1 MLVSRRFF
9 LSRLSMLTYLTEL
22 EATSG
27 PAESLYI
34 PSGLPFPEVGNLL
47 EKVLD
52 PRTIPP
58 ELAELSA
65 ASKTG
70 AIIFRSPSRTSLV
83 VPPFPVTAEYFT
95 QGYYL
100 VDPLRTLLKSNFRIA
115 LILIRLGAFAI
126 GLSEGESLVT
136 SKVGTGLI
144 HGRHRQGGSSAQRFR
159 RHREKQ
165 IEYFLTRVCGH
176 IQERL
181 ETYASTLDFVVYGG
195 AQATILLLQKQ
206 CPFLSRLGGVILP
219 PLLDIPEPRQA
230 VLERAARRVWSSSV
244 TEWCDD
250 EILA

>member
-9 LSRLSMLTYLTEL
+9 LSRLKMLAFLAEL
-22 EATSG
+22 EATGG

-34 PSGLPFPEVGNLL
+34 PPGLPLPDIENRL
-47 EKVLD
+47 EKALD
-52 PRTIPP
+52 PQAIAP
-58 ELAELSA
+58 ELAELAA

-70 AIIFRSPSRTSLV
+70 AVIFGSPSQTRLV
-83 VPPFPVTAEYFT
+83 IPPFPIREEYCAR
-95 QGYYL
+95 GY
-100 VDPLRTLLKSNFRIA
+100 VVEPLSSLLKHNFRVA
-115 LILIRLGAFAI
+115 LILIRLGAYAI

-144 HGRHRQGGSSAQRFR
+144 HGRHKKGGSSQQRFR

-181 ETYASTLDFVVYGG
+181 KPHTSTLDFVAYGG
-195 AQATILLLQKQ
+195 AQTTISLLQKQ
-206 CPFLSRLGGVILP
+206 CPFLARLEGEILP

-230 VLERAARRVWSSSV
+230 VLEKAVRRVWSTSV
-244 TEWCDD
+244 IEWRDD
-250 EILA
+250 EALV

>member
-9 LSRLSMLTYLTEL
+9 LSRLRMLTFLTEL

-34 PSGLPFPEVGNLL
+34 PSGLPLQEVGNLL
-47 EKVLD
+47 KKVLD
-52 PRTIPP
+52 PQAIPP
-58 ELAELSA
+58 ELAELAA

-70 AIIFRSPSRTSLV
+70 AVIFGSPSQTLLV
-83 VPPFPVTAEYFT
+83 VPPFPIRAEYFAR
-95 QGYYL
+95 GY
-100 VDPLRTLLKSNFRIA
+100 VVEPLSSLLKRNFRVA
-115 LILIRLGAFAI
+115 LILIRLGVYAI

-144 HGRHRQGGSSAQRFR
+144 HGRHKKGGSSQQRFR

-181 ETYASTLDFVVYGG
+181 KPHASTLDFVVYGG
-195 AQATILLLQKQ
+195 AQTTILLLQKQ
-206 CPFLSRLGGVILP
+206 CPFLARLEGAILP

-230 VLERAARRVWSSSV
+230 VLEKAVRRVWSSSV
-244 TEWCDD
+244 IEWRDD
-250 EILA
+250 EVLV